1 MATKKKEALID
12 EVQQEVPEILS
23 ELGGAFKQAR
33 EAQKLSIED
42 VRNRLHINEN
52 QITALE
58 QDDFGAFG
66 DSTRARGFIRSYAR
80 FLGLNEEA
88 LLEKHRQLYPSDTLN
103 ALGVKTETLAMGA
116 QRNGMPR
123 YVFVVAGFALLALL
137 VWFLSTFHFS
147 GFSQKDEIDLA
158 TSSEPLSEPVLPSP
172 ELAQETVEQSAKEI
186 QLPSPPPP
194 AKLQAAD
201 AGVTASPNK
210 AEPAKASEVKLEA
223 TSKAN
228 PATGSLKLVVTES
241 AWVDVKDS
249 TGKSVLTK
257 VVKPGADEV
266 VQGSPPFKVHV
277 GNAKATQLIYNGQPF
292 DYSASTYNN
301 SARVTLGAP

>member
-12 EVQQEVPEILS
+12 EVQVEVPEILS
-23 ELGGAFKQAR
+23 ELGGALKQAR

-42 VRNRLHINEN
+42 VRNRLHVNES
-52 QITALE
+52 QIIALE

-123 YVFVVAGFALLALL
+123 YVFVAAGFALLALL
-137 VWFLSTFHFS
+137 VWFLSTLHSS
-147 GFSQKDEIDLA
+147 GFSQKAEIDLA
-158 TSSEPLSEPVLPSP
+158 TSSESLSEPLLPSP
-172 ELAQETVEQSAKEI
+172 ELSQEAAEQSEKEI
-186 QLPSPPPP
+186 QLPPPPE
-194 AKLQAAD
+194 KLQAAD
-201 AGVTASPNK
+201 AGVTAAPNK
-210 AEPAKASEVKLEA
+210 AEPAKAPEVKLEA
-223 TSKAN
+223 TPKTNA
-228 PATGSLKLVVTES
+228 ATGSLKLVVTES

-266 VQGSPPFKVHV
+266 VQGLPPFKVHV